1 MQSDEAKQNRT
12 RTWILTIETVLTTI
26 STISTQG
33 PESLN
38 SEDRREKQ
46 KLSLG
51 LKFELTWATHVQ
63 TRRGEKKRN
72 AGIERNRKK
81 FLPKKIGINFF
92 PPKPNSS
99 KVNTRDPEKKRSR
112 YFLVVLKHI
121 PMVYR

>member
-81 FLPKKIGINFF
+81 VFTEKNRDQFF
-92 PPKPNSS
+92 SAE
-99 KVNTRDPEKKRSR
+99 TE
-112 YFLVVLKHI
+112 LVKS
-121 PMVYR
+121 